1 MQKQLPE
8 LNENIKYLPLLNMKN
23 IDELAKAD
31 IGRLMLKYFIPAFIG
46 VFLNA
51 LYNIVDRIFI
61 GQGVSAE
68 ALSGISVIFPVML
81 IIMGFGMLI
90 GIGTGVLVSINLGK
104 KEIEMAE
111 KTIGTGFF
119 LMILVS
125 VVVMIVT
132 YILKEPI
139 LHSFGSTPETF
150 KYANDYLNI
159 ILAGTPFMIIGF
171 SLNNVIRSEGNAR
184 IAMTSMIISSVTN
197 VVLDYIF
204 IFWLDMGVKGAAF
217 ATIISMFVLMV
228 WVLFHFDS
236 NRSVIKLKN
245 KNIRINWQILTEI
258 VAIGM
263 APFSMQIA
271 SSFVQG
277 LLNKRLIAFGGD
289 LAAGAMGI
297 VNSVVTLFIMAIVAI
312 NMASQP
318 IIGFNY
324 GAKLWERVKETL
336 RIAMIAATIIAVGA
350 FIVIEAMPGLIVKL
364 FNNDNPDLYN
374 IAVNGIRLV
383 ILALPIVG
391 FQVVA
396 SNFFQSVGKAKIAM
410 FATLFRQV
418 ILLIPLILI
427 FPGFWG
433 IDGIWLAFPVAD
445 TISALAVSFFLVRE
459 WEKLNGFEN
468 LAVETV

>member
-1 MQKQLPE
+1 
-8 LNENIKYLPLLNMKN
+8 MKN
-23 IDELAKAD
+23 IEELGKAN
-31 IGRLMLKYFIPAFIG
+31 IGRLMLKYYIPAFVG

-61 GQGVSAE
+61 GQGVGAE

-81 IIMGFGMLI
+81 IMMGFGMLI

-104 KEIEMAE
+104 KDIEMAE
-111 KTIGTGFF
+111 KTLGTGLA
-119 LMILVS
+119 LMVS
-125 VVVMIVT
+125 VSVIVMLVT
-132 YILKEPI
+132 YFLKEPI

-150 KYANDYLNI
+150 QYANDYLNI
-159 ILAGTPFMIIGF
+159 ILAGTVFMIVGF

-184 IAMTSMIISSVTN
+184 IAMISMIISSVTN

-204 IFWLDMGVKGAAF
+204 IFRFDMGVKGAAY

-228 WVLFHFDS
+228 WVLAHFRGK
-236 NRSVIKLKN
+236 RSVIKLKN
-245 KNIRINWQILTEI
+245 KNIRIDWKILTEI

-277 LLNKRLIAFGGD
+277 LLNKKLIAFGGD
-289 LAAGAMGI
+289 LAVGAMGI
-297 VNSVVTLFIMAIVAI
+297 INSVLTMFIMAIVAI

-318 IIGFNY
+318 IIGFNF
-324 GAKLWERVKETL
+324 GAKSMHRVKEAL
-336 RIAMIAATIIAVGA
+336 RISMIAATIIAVGA
-350 FIVIEAMPGLIVKL
+350 FIVIETIPGLIVKL
-364 FNNDNPDLYN
+364 FNKDSQVLYN

-396 SNFFQSVGKAKIAM
+396 SNFFQSVGKAKFAM

-418 ILLIPLILI
+418 ILLIPLLFI
-427 FPGFWG
+427 FPVFWG
-433 IDGIWLAFPVAD
+433 INGIWLAFPVAD
-445 TISALAVSFFLVRE
+445 TISAMAVSFLLFRE
-459 WEKLNGFEN
+459 WKKLTAFEN
-468 LAVETV
+468 LSIETVNHSDFG

>member
-459 WEKLNGFEN
+459 WKKLNGFEN